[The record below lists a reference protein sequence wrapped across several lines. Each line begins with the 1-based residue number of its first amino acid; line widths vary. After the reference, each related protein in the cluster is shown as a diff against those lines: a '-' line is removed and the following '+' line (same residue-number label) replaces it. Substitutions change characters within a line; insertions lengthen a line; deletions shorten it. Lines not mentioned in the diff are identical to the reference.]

1 MLYQIDNLIEGTIIK
16 RPSKLIK
23 SPYVADVL
31 LLGDDTT
38 ILSHSAS
45 LGCSGLAEAE
55 CNVLLAKIES
65 SSKKNDTMK
74 CSHRIYLSIIKNGS
88 SEEIVGIYPK
98 FAEHIAESALK
109 QNFISSLQNIKS
121 YKRETPI
128 YIKGHI
134 DSRFDFSGIDE
145 NDCPFIMEIKNVP
158 LADYEDGNK
167 KDKKKMDFSSR
178 DFNSKVAYFPDGYRK
193 KSTDVISP
201 RALKHIQELMYIKQH
216 SKTRAILCYVIQRS
230 DIIRFQTSIN
240 DLIYKQAV
248 KDANNVGVEIL
259 TLVVKWTRDGKAHFV
274 SNNLPINL

>member
-16 RPSKLIK
+16 RPSKSIK

-31 LLGDDTT
+31 LKGDETT
-38 ILSHSAS
+38 ILAHSAS

-65 SSKKNDTMK
+65 TKKNDDMK
-74 CSHRIYLSIIKNGS
+74 CSHRIYLSIIKNGDS
-88 SEEIVGIYPK
+88 GEIVGVYPK

-121 YKRETPI
+121 YKRETSI
-128 YIKGHI
+128 YIEGQI

-145 NDCPFIMEIKNVP
+145 NGCPFIMEIKNVP
-158 LADYEDGNK
+158 LADYEDGIK

-201 RALKHIQELMYIKQH
+201 RALKHIKELMYIKQN
-216 SKTRAILCYVIQRS
+216 SKTRTILCYVIQRS
-230 DIIRFQTSIN
+230 DINRFQTSVN
-240 DLIYKQAV
+240 DLVYKQAV
-248 KDANNVGVEIL
+248 KEANDVGVEIIA
-259 TLVVKWTRDGKAHFV
+259 LVIKWTRDGKAHFV
-274 SNNLPINL
+274 SNNLPIYL